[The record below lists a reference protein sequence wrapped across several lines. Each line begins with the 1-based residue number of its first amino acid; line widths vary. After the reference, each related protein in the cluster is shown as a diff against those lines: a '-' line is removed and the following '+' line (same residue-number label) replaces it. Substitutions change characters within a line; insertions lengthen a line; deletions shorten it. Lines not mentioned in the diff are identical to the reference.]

1 MKVLEHNIQTPH
13 VHEFLVDVDGYR
25 YILKEYL
32 DRNDY
37 LVEKTELQNE
47 WGRVLEDKNMLNVV
61 QKLVEKY
68 LVEETQ

>member
-1 MKVLEHNIQTPH
+1 MKLLEHNTNTPH

-32 DRNDY
+32 DKDDFI
-37 LVEKTELQNE
+37 VQKTELQNE
-47 WGRVLEDKNMLNVV
+47 WGRPLEDKGMLYII
-61 QKLVEKY
+61 QKLVEKF